1 VTTPDE
7 ARTLADKINQLFRTI
22 HPRDRGPYSNEEV
35 ASSIRDGGESMS
47 ATYLWMLRRGER
59 TNPTMRHL
67 QALAGFFGVA
77 PAYFFDEAVTRRT
90 DRDLELLSSLRQLG
104 AKRVALRTVLESA
117 GLSEASQRLVQ
128 QVVDRC
134 LELEGLS
141 DDATPD
147 ASSAA
152 PGREARP

>member
-1 VTTPDE
+1 MTIPAE
-7 ARTLADKINQLFRTI
+7 PRTLADKINQLFRTI

-35 ASSIRDGGESMS
+35 ASAIRDGGESMS

-141 DDATPD
+141 DAAKPEAPSG
-147 ASSAA
+147 ASR
-152 PGREARP
+152 REARS

>member
-1 VTTPDE
+1 VTTSAE
-7 ARTLADKINQLFRTI
+7 SRSLADKINQLFRTV
-22 HPRDRGPYSNEEV
+22 HPRNRGPYSNEEV
-35 ASSIRDGGESMS
+35 ASAIRDSGESMS

-67 QALAGFFGVA
+67 QALAAFFGVA
-77 PAYFFDEAVTRRT
+77 PAYFFDDAVTRRT

-104 AKRVALRTVLESA
+104 AKRVALRTVLASA

-141 DDATPD
+141 EGD
-147 ASSAA
+147 
-152 PGREARP
+152 EAGPA

>member
-1 VTTPDE
+1 
-7 ARTLADKINQLFRTI
+7 
-22 HPRDRGPYSNEEV
+22 
-35 ASSIRDGGESMS
+35 
-47 ATYLWMLRRGER
+47 MLRRGER

>member
-1 VTTPDE
+1 VTTSAE
-7 ARTLADKINQLFRTI
+7 SRSLADKINQLFRTV
-22 HPRDRGPYSNEEV
+22 HPRNRGPYSNEEV
-35 ASSIRDGGESMS
+35 ASAIRDSGESMS

-77 PAYFFDEAVTRRT
+77 PAYFFDDAVTRRT

-104 AKRVALRTVLESA
+104 AKRVALRTVLASA

-141 DDATPD
+141 EGD
-147 ASSAA
+147 
-152 PGREARP
+152 EAGPA